1 MQLNFKN
8 IKREIV
14 EPKIYAILVKSLRG
28 FLLHVGVY
36 FSLDDAYADAKEK
49 LELSAPYEGTDLVI
63 METWNSMSLREAI
76 FQSINPDKRGEW
88 FVLTPDN
95 IKNKDYPADLPE
107 EVIKALD
114 IIKVQDSSPEELE
127 EPEEVEEVEEVKEQ
141 HEPMAVTSEDLLKEV
156 HIVKDSLIKQI
167 IENNDENTLIAADSI
182 FTRSEKRYILHEIKK
197 RVLAKK

>member
-114 IIKVQDSSPEELE
+114 IIKVQDSSPEELQ
-127 EPEEVEEVEEVKEQ
+127 EPEKVEVEVKAEEQ

-197 RVLAKK
+197 RVVAKK

>member
-88 FVLTPDN
+88 FLLTPDK

-127 EPEEVEEVEEVKEQ
+127 EPEEVEEVKEQ

>member
-114 IIKVQDSSPEELE
+114 IIKVQDSSPEELQ
-127 EPEEVEEVEEVKEQ
+127 EPEKVEVEIKAEEQ

-197 RVLAKK
+197 RVVAKK

>member
-114 IIKVQDSSPEELE
+114 IIKVQDSSPEELQ
-127 EPEEVEEVEEVKEQ
+127 EPEKVEVEVKAEEQ